1 MNKDYKVSIRYF
13 LLMSLMLLLTGIW
26 MLLLHTS
33 LSVDGFSNYYV
44 QKSVFGLLEV
54 ATPHLFAMGTVIFIL
69 THFLSLN
76 RRNSSFESKLTL
88 ALFTVMIVSNLSG
101 FIITE
106 QTTYL
111 VWVKIIS
118 TVLFL
123 VFSLLSM
130 WRVFLRTS

>member
-13 LLMSLMLLLTGIW
+13 LLMLLMLLLTGIW

>member
-13 LLMSLMLLLTGIW
+13 LLMTLMLLLTGIW

-33 LSVDGFSNYYV
+33 LSVDDFSNYYV
-44 QKSVFGLLEV
+44 QKSVFGILEV
-54 ATPHLFAMGTVIFIL
+54 STPHLFAMGTVIFIL

-76 RRNSSFESKLTL
+76 KRNSSFESKLTL
-88 ALFTVMIVSNLSG
+88 ALFTVMIISNLSG
-101 FIITE
+101 FIISE

-123 VFSLLSM
+123 VFSLLSL
-130 WRVFLRTS
+130 WRVFYRL

>member
-33 LSVDGFSNYYV
+33 LSVDGFSDYYV

-76 RRNSSFESKLTL
+76 RRNSSFESKLTI

-123 VFSLLSM
+123 VFSFLGI

>member
-76 RRNSSFESKLTL
+76 RRNSSFESKLTI